1 MSFCVVHQK
10 KGAFLAQSRN
20 QIREQRS
27 DEALTRGVIIV
38 KHVVA
43 GLIYNNQLLFC
54 LEDHG
59 PLHHKQLSSYKVN
72 ITTDGAWELEAD
84 RHSHGELSREIDTS
98 AGMAIQ
104 VSGEVAELVLYS
116 KRKILRYTLLKSPS
130 GSA

>member
-1 MSFCVVHQK
+1 MSFCVIHQK

-20 QIREQRS
+20 QVREKRS
-27 DEALTRGVIIV
+27 HQALTRGIIIV

-59 PLHHKQLSSYKVN
+59 RFRHKQLSSYKVN
-72 ITTDGAWELEAD
+72 ITKDGAWELEAD
-84 RHSHGELSREIDTS
+84 RHSHGELSGEVDTS

-116 KRKILRYTLLKSPS
+116 KRKILRYTLSKSSS
-130 GSA
+130 GST